1 MHGNQANI
9 VAMLGWTTYE
19 HAQEAYRTA
28 SLVTMS
34 LLQGYSAED
43 EEGSEGQVV
52 IRECLKMLL

>member
-1 MHGNQANI
+1 
-9 VAMLGWTTYE
+9 MLGWTTYE

-43 EEGSEGQVV
+43 EEGSEGEVV